1 MGRNRRNFSAEE
13 KVRVLKRHLVDR
25 EAVSD
30 VCEKGGIQPSQFYQ
44 WQRQFFENGAA
55 AFERKSPKKS
65 SREAERVQVLEAKL
79 RKKDEVISELLE
91 DHVKLKKELG
101 DL

>member
-1 MGRNRRNFSAEE
+1 MGRNRRRFTAEE
-13 KVRVLKRHLVDR
+13 KVRILKRHLVER

-30 VCEKGGIQPSQFYQ
+30 VCDHEGIQPTLFYQ

-55 AFERKSPKKS
+55 AFERKSPKKDK
-65 SREAERVQVLEAKL
+65 REAERFQALEAKL
-79 RKKDEVISELLE
+79 RNKDEVISELME
-91 DHVKLKKELG
+91 DHVRLKKELG

>member
-13 KVRVLKRHLVDR
+13 KVRVLKRHLVDK

-30 VCEKGGIQPSQFYQ
+30 VCEKEGIQPTQFYQ

-55 AFERKSPKKS
+55 AFEKKAKKRS
-65 SREAERVQVLEAKL
+65 NREAEKVRFLEAKL
-79 RKKDEVISELLE
+79 RKKDEVIAEILE

>member
-1 MGRNRRNFSAEE
+1 MGRNRRRFTAED
-13 KVRVLKRHLVDR
+13 KVRVLKWHLVEK

-30 VCEKGGIQPSQFYQ
+30 VCEKEGIQPTQFYQ
-44 WQRQFFENGAA
+44 WQRQFFENGTA
-55 AFERKSPKKS
+55 AFERKSPKKA

-79 RKKDEVISELLE
+79 RKKDEVISELME